1 MEFTVKTHYNHRA
14 FKAMF
19 KAVRHTVRKE
29 KNHKNHFASI
39 ILSICCILLPF
50 VPKEGGFRF
59 DIITIISFTFV
70 FLLMFML
77 LFEDDINSL
86 MAKKYL
92 HPAMENV
99 TSVFTDDGYIT
110 IDEDKEKM
118 NWEYDRNQTTV
129 EVGDYIIFI
138 INEDNVQ
145 IQDKRTL
152 TGGTV
157 DEFRTFIERKT
168 RTEVIFV
175 K

>member
-59 DIITIISFTFV
+59 DIVTMISFTFV

-86 MAKKYL
+86 MAKRYL

-110 IDEDKEKM
+110 IEREISGEQQAKDIVAAKEYLAAIIK
-118 NWEYDRNQTTV
+118 
-129 EVGDYIIFI
+129 EV
-138 INEDNVQ
+138 
-145 IQDKRTL
+145 
-152 TGGTV
+152 TGK
-157 DEFRTFIERKT
+157 DAE
-168 RTEVIFV
+168 
-175 K
+175 